1 VQDTRLQRLTAAQVA
16 TMSENMVQ
24 LPTVLQSPSLIS
36 RAATM
41 ALLCD
46 RCGKAGHFAES
57 CERCARCDGN
67 GVHPVESAEAGEPGT
82 VLRHGRAYY
91 MSTKCVLCDGTG
103 LSKLVRHG

>member
-24 LPTVLQSPSLIS
+24 LPNVLQSPGRIP
-36 RAATM
+36 RTATM
-41 ALLCD
+41 TQLCD
-46 RCGKAGHFAES
+46 RCGKPGHFAES

-82 VLRHGRAYY
+82 VLRHGRVYY
-91 MSTKCVLCDGTG
+91 VSTKCLLCDGTG